1 MRYISFDC
9 FRRTGNSAAHRQKHA
24 ILKQSHDNFVRNKS
38 NLRLRMLGA
47 PLYLVLSLTL
57 GTTRTHSRFWNDDSS
72 HSVFVKVNWN
82 ER

>member
-1 MRYISFDC
+1 MP
-9 FRRTGNSAAHRQKHA
+9 SAVIGYETYFCPQQ
-24 ILKQSHDNFVRNKS
+24 IKS
-38 NLRLRMLGA
+38 KIKDVGGAARA